1 MNKKYIKEI
10 YKTKMKIKN
19 LIKIADA
26 EGTKVVRYPLPFK

>member
-19 LIKIADA
+19 LIKIA